1 MTTIPGIRPGGPD
14 WGAPERRFRSE
25 QTALREQFAPQRVPL
40 LARSYATDVLLP
52 IVQDMRASGAGGL
65 LSVVAEAGSGK
76 TVLLG
81 HLFQLLCDSD
91 GRSDSRS
98 DGNDHAG
105 EGPGSALGP
114 PPAPAVLVRC
124 DQVVLPDASPAPPAP
139 RPGEPLPAVS
149 PTALLDHAFGAA
161 AGSGLL
167 TAAVQQYAGERP
179 VLLLDTLDLLLSPR
193 WSKPLGSYLSEL
205 VDIGITVVLTC
216 RPRDYED
223 HASGLIPAV
232 QGNGRMAVLKDVPA
246 LDEDEIVDFTRQF
259 LTDRGIPPAV
269 GEEEFG
275 GRLVALSAGG
285 AHVRLR
291 RLLSSPLLLAMVCE
305 VFGETGGH
313 VPQDLTTSGLYARYW
328 EEKVSRTRLTG
339 SADASDQ
346 RIEDKETLCRRM
358 AAFLWHASRTR
369 SRFHDRVPAARLTG
383 SATGTGSAAGTGAG
397 RIRAALRELCD
408 DGFLNTVERGQVV
421 EFRHQTLAEY
431 AVAQWLVELDDERS
445 DFYDELRERP
455 SERGFALPVLRHLVG
470 MEDTLHQLDDV
481 FPLLPL
487 GDFGVFRNTAFAVA
501 NCGNDTYVT
510 ALAAEATRRIDQ
522 RLRSLWEALETVA
535 GRGLAAARAAAL
547 RGLRELPYAQVAEA
561 GGLYGLLAVRRG
573 EGGEAVDLADG
584 VRAVHG
590 RRADWP
596 PLGTT
601 VARQPDQVL
610 QLMLDPALAVGAPV
624 STGTVRAV
632 EEDFAQA
639 GRATREA
646 FVRLLLAP
654 GTPPGHTAAFLRFLW
669 TLPAEV
675 HVPRAAG
682 AEFVTGAM
690 LGTGRAPEA
699 VLDALITDLDGCP
712 DSRLAQHA
720 AVRLVADRPA
730 LRDRLWPHLGP
741 TAGSAEVRLR
751 AANVVG
757 DLCADPAVASDTFA
771 RLVAMDVG
779 PRTDVGTGTAGPTGA
794 EGAPGDDGDGAAV
807 LYGIGQR
814 VLPSL
819 ASPDERAELGRW
831 LARLAPPT
839 RRRGR
844 EPERRRGDSPD
855 RDTLRD
861 LPLDRLVEVAAD
873 TAHDVTARQ
882 AAGSLRAASQQGT
895 LLTAGQWRTLLASRW
910 SGTRR
915 SAVTLLD
922 ALLRAQDPAAGLVAP
937 ALLTCGGADATPG
950 ERQTLYTALDSWL
963 RGYPEGARPHLGT
976 LREVLRGAAES
987 GDCAGEPAKAWVALT
1002 RTCFESALKLPEERR
1017 AAEARAAFGV
1027 YGAAAAAGALPTR
1040 GPAAALGVK
1049 LLVRAVNHGVV
1060 TPEELARLARSWRCG
1075 GQCTAVGAL
1084 VQTAGGGAWSPLLHA
1099 LLDDGVLCRDAV
1111 AALVRLRETD

>member
-1 MTTIPGIRPGGPD
+1 
-14 WGAPERRFRSE
+14 
-25 QTALREQFAPQRVPL
+25 
-40 LARSYATDVLLP
+40 
-52 IVQDMRASGAGGL
+52 
-65 LSVVAEAGSGK
+65 
-76 TVLLG
+76 
-81 HLFQLLCDSD
+81 
-91 GRSDSRS
+91 
-98 DGNDHAG
+98 
-105 EGPGSALGP
+105 P
-114 PPAPAVLVRC
+114 PTPAVLVRC
-124 DQVVLPDASPAPPAP
+124 DQVVLPDAAPAPPAP
-139 RPGEPLPAVS
+139 RPGDPLAAVS

-205 VDIGITVVLTC
+205 VDLGITVVLTC

-223 HASGLIPAV
+223 HANGLIPAV
-232 QGNGRMAVLKDVPA
+232 QGSGRMAVIKDVPA

-259 LTDRGIPPAV
+259 LADRGIPPAV

-275 GRLVALSAGG
+275 GRLIALSAGG

-339 SADASDQ
+339 TGDASDQ
-346 RIEDKETLCRRM
+346 RIEDKESLCRRM

-383 SATGTGSAAGTGAG
+383 SAAGTGTGAG

-431 AVAQWLVELDDERS
+431 AVAQWLVELDDERR

-455 SERGFALPVLRHLVG
+455 AERGFALPVLRHLVG

-510 ALAAEATRRIDQ
+510 TLAAEATSRIDQ

-547 RGLRELPYAQVAEA
+547 RGLRELPYDQVAEA

-573 EGGEAVDLADG
+573 DGGEAVDLADG

-610 QLMLDPALAVGAPV
+610 QLMLEPALAVGAPV
-624 STGTVRAV
+624 SAGTVRAV
-632 EEDFAQA
+632 EEDFSRA

-654 GTPPGHTAAFLRFLW
+654 GTPPEHTAAFLRFLW

-682 AEFVTGAM
+682 GEFVTGAM

-699 VLDALITDLDGCP
+699 VLDALITDREGCP
-712 DSRLAQHA
+712 GDRLAQHA
-720 AVRLVADRPA
+720 AVRLVAARPV
-730 LRDRLWPHLGP
+730 LRDRLWPHLDP
-741 TAGSAEVRLR
+741 TAGSANARLR

-771 RLVAMDVG
+771 RLVSLDLG
-779 PRTDVGTGTAGPTGA
+779 PRTDGGPGIGGSPGA
-794 EGAPGDDGDGAAV
+794 EGAPGDDGDAAAV
-807 LYGIGQR
+807 LYGVGQR

-819 ASPDERAELGRW
+819 ASADEQAELERW

-855 RDTLRD
+855 RDALRD
-861 LPLDRLVEVAAD
+861 LPLDTLVEVAAD
-873 TAHDVTARQ
+873 EAHDVTARQ
-882 AAGSLRAASQQGT
+882 AAGNLRAASRQGT

-915 SAVTLLD
+915 SATTLLD
-922 ALLRAQDPAAGLVAP
+922 TLLRARDPAAGLVAP

-950 ERQTLYTALDSWL
+950 ERQALYTALDSWL
-963 RGYPEGARPHLGT
+963 RGYPEGARPHLGPLRRV
-976 LREVLRGAAES
+976 LREAAEN

-1017 AAEARAAFGV
+1017 ADEARAAFGV
-1027 YGAAAAAGALPTR
+1027 YDAAAAAGALPTR

-1049 LLVRAVNHGVV
+1049 LLVRAVNHAVV

-1075 GQCTAVGAL
+1075 GQCAAVGGL